1 MDTSALQDE
10 KCFLAVQSNKNH
22 SWGKVCAS
30 MIIGLSSQID
40 YFDLLAGGRVKNSVH
55 FCNWLKIIQ
64 GRVDL
69 GIKAVFTGLQISP
82 CLDKFYDLK
91 LKPFFREVF
100 RFLKSSLIFWIP
112 ALFPMQCNGIC
123 IVCCC
128 TRISR
133 FISHAKGI
141 TIVQHHQSVTWNKT
155 RCNSNNQLYGL
166 LVKIKKTEF
175 GTQF

>member
-1 MDTSALQDE
+1 MKSVFLQFCPTKTTPGERFVHQWLLD
-10 KCFLAVQSNKNH
+10 F
-22 SWGKVCAS
+22 
-30 MIIGLSSQID
+30 
-40 YFDLLAGGRVKNSVH
+40 FDLLAGGRVKNSVH

-112 ALFPMQCNGIC
+112 SLFPMQCNGIC